1 MAPSQANCLVEL
13 YEHGDLVAEKDS
25 AKAAALYQVAADQG
39 HEPSMNSLAFMY
51 AEGIGVE
58 KDKVKAESLFR
69 PRSRAERELISQVLL
84 EEEAGPEDYTL
95 PDGEPYRPLRPRGN
109 GTFEVVPYY

>member
-1 MAPSQANCLVEL
+1 
-13 YEHGDLVAEKDS
+13 
-25 AKAAALYQVAADQG
+25 
-39 HEPSMNSLAFMY
+39 MY